1 MSSKLT
7 SRGWRTLPDDVS
19 SGSHE
24 PFYLLHRWPHAAR
37 SRGDGSLDASAAFES
52 FDDIIPVLCHALSP
66 SCVTLCHQALL
77 ITAVMRET
85 CESESFR
92 HVT

>member
-1 MSSKLT
+1 MMSSKLT

-19 SGSHE
+19 SGSHQ

-52 FDDIIPVLCHALSP
+52 IDDIIPVLR
-66 SCVTLCHQALL
+66 HQALL
-77 ITAVMRET
+77 ITDVMRET
-85 CESESFR
+85 CEPESFR